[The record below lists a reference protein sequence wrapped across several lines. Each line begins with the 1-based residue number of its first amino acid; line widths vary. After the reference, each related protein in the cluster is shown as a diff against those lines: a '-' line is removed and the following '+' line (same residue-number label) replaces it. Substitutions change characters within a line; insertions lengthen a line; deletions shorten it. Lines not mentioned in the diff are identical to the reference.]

1 MTYDQFLATLTEA
14 VPPQGLP
21 SSLRALWHERSGQ
34 GDWHQAHALVESL
47 DSATA
52 AWVHAYLHRRE
63 GDRSNAAYWYRQAGQ
78 PFPSSTTLDDEWE
91 VLVNAFL
98 GEGRGTRDEG

>member
-21 SSLRALWHERSGQ
+21 PTLQSLWHERQGE
-34 GDWHQAHALVESL
+34 GDWSRAHALVEPL
-47 DSATA
+47 DSAAA

-63 GDRSNAAYWYRQAGQ
+63 GDRSNASYWYQRAGQ
-78 PFPSSTTLDDEWE
+78 PFPASTTLGEEWE
-91 VLVNAFL
+91 ILVNAL
-98 GEGRGTRDEG
+98 LREG